1 MWRTLQVEHEIK
13 IIKKDNDFKSLNK
26 ITKYASFPQ
35 ILIKAEFI
43 GGYSELVEL
52 YSLWGLNN
60 L

>member
-1 MWRTLQVEHEIK
+1 LQVEHEIK

-52 YSLWGLNN
+52 YSL
-60 L
+60 